1 MGVGGDEWG
10 WEHGL
15 VEPVKKRNFIIQFMK
30 KITTKM

>member
-15 VEPVKKRNFIIQFMK
+15 AKPKTNVGRGLLIKKRR
-30 KITTKM
+30 